1 METNPALGLLGLA
14 RRAGKLACGED
25 AVREMVAAGKC
36 RAIFLA
42 DNVGEATRR
51 KVMRHDARVP
61 VFSLDCG
68 RETLGHAIGLS
79 GCAVCAVCDM
89 GLANAMAQKLRDTGA
104 QNQTAAARVAQKKAR
119 IDGRKGKKK
128 K

>member
-42 DNVGEATRR
+42 DDVGEATRR
-51 KVMRHDARVP
+51 KVMRYFPWIV
-61 VFSLDCG
+61 
-68 RETLGHAIGLS
+68 
-79 GCAVCAVCDM
+79 
-89 GLANAMAQKLRDTGA
+89 
-104 QNQTAAARVAQKKAR
+104 
-119 IDGRKGKKK
+119 DGRPWAMQSA
-128 K
+128 